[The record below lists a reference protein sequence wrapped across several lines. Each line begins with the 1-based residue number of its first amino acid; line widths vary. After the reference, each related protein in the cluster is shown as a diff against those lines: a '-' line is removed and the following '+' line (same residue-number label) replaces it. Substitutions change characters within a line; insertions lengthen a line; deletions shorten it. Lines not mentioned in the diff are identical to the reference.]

1 VIDGQERVCVMN
13 ESVSEKKK
21 RLRPSPEET
30 GGSSIIEEDLFPTD
44 DSQVIEVPLLLP
56 GWQMSALERA
66 AYLRGLTA
74 AEMVRQ
80 LLNDFISAEVN

>member
-1 VIDGQERVCVMN
+1 M
-13 ESVSEKKK
+13 KFH
-21 RLRPSPEET
+21 EEAVAMA
-30 GGSSIIEEDLFPTD
+30 GAD
-44 DSQVIEVPLLLP
+44 DRFSLQAADVVEVPLLLE

-80 LLNDFISAEVN
+80 LLREFIAEQPACR

>member
-1 VIDGQERVCVMN
+1 M
-13 ESVSEKKK
+13 K
-21 RLRPSPEET
+21 PP
-30 GGSSIIEEDLFPTD
+30 EDLLVLGAPDETSD
-44 DSQVIEVPLLLP
+44 VIEVPLLLS

-80 LLNDFISAEVN
+80 LLREFIADQP